1 MYTKIIIAANQQ
13 KIDIIR
19 QYNKDLFEETVFLD
33 AINGGVLNIV
43 TSLIQAG
50 VNVNSPTN
58 KELKKPLEIAINQ
71 GNPEIVKVLIDNGA
85 DPNTIVNKNR
95 TNTVNVGCETK

>member
-19 QYNKDLFEETVFLD
+19 QCNKDLLETVFLD

-71 GNPEIVKVLIDNGA
+71 GNPEIVKVLIDNG
-85 DPNTIVNKNR
+85 
-95 TNTVNVGCETK
+95 